1 MRREFFLYTSSFSNF
16 VLTYTQHCKK
26 LKPVW
31 DELADKVD
39 VVVGEVDCTVEKDLC
54 AEHQVQ
60 GYPTIKYSTGFGWK
74 KYTKERTLED
84 FEEFVSKS
92 LVDGC
97 LDDEKLCT
105 EEERKELEEYKQL
118 TTADIHRR
126 LENNQEEAET
136 AEILFN
142 GHVQKLQRK
151 YQTLQEEKEDK
162 LEELQK
168 EETLLRY
175 VLNLNKEEL

>member
-1 MRREFFLYTSSFSNF
+1 MVAFKAPWCG
-16 VLTYTQHCKK
+16 HCKK

-39 VVVGEVDCTVEKDLC
+39 VVIGEVDCTVEKDLC
-54 AEHQVQ
+54 TEHQVQ
-60 GYPTIKYSTGFGWK
+60 GYPTIKYSTGHGWK
-74 KYTKERTLED
+74 KYTKERTMESL
-84 FEEFVSKS
+84 EEFVAKS

-126 LENNQEEAET
+126 LENNQEEGET

-142 GHVQKLQRK
+142 THVQKLQRK
-151 YQTLQEEKEDK
+151 YQTLQDEKEQK
-162 LEELQK
+162 MEELEK